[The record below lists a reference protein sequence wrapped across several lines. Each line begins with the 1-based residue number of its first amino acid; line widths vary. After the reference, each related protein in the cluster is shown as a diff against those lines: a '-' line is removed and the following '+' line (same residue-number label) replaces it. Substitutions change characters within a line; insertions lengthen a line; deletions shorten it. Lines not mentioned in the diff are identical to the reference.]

1 MATRRAFTKG
11 LFAAGLA
18 TRAHG
23 QATNASTGA
32 GSLRAAASAHG
43 HRFGAAVNVKRL
55 QREPAYAQ
63 TVAEQCN
70 ILVAE
75 NAMKWAALRP
85 AVDRYDFS
93 EADTLVA
100 FAEAHG
106 IAVRGHNLC
115 WHEAL
120 PAWFAGAVTPAN
132 AETVLREHIGRVVG
146 HYKNRVT
153 AWDVVN
159 EAVEPKDGRPDGLRK
174 TPWLDLLGPRYLEI
188 AFEAARAADPGAKLF
203 YNEYG
208 LELDE
213 ARRASTLALVGRL
226 GHRVDGVGLQS
237 HLSADSAGKIGAGLT
252 AFVRALGMRKLT
264 AAVTELDVND
274 DALPGEGRDE
284 AVAGVYRRYLGPLLR
299 EPNVNDVL
307 CWGVND
313 GSSWLNSPGKAKL
326 RPKHPERQE
335 HCLLFDDAFQPLS
348 AYYAVRDMLNAFSP
362 TCEITPCSLTGTPRS
377 Q

>member
-11 LFAAGLA
+11 LLAAGLA
-18 TRAHG
+18 TRVHG
-23 QATNASTGA
+23 QATDASTGT

-43 HRFGAAVNVKRL
+43 RRFGAAVNVKRL
-55 QREPAYAQ
+55 EYEPAYAQ

-85 AVDRYDFS
+85 ALDRYDFS

-120 PAWFAGAVTPAN
+120 PAWFVGAVTPMN
-132 AETVLREHIGRVVG
+132 AEAVLREHIGRVVG
-146 HYKNRVT
+146 RYKGRVV

-159 EAVEPKDGRPDGLRK
+159 EAVEPKDGRSDGLRK
-174 TPWLDLLGPRYLEI
+174 TPWLDLLGLRYLEI
-188 AFEAARAADPGAKLF
+188 AFEAARAADPRAKLF
-203 YNEYG
+203 LNEYG

-213 ARRASTLALVGRL
+213 ARRAATLALVDRL
-226 GHRVDGVGLQS
+226 GRRVDGVGLQS
-237 HLSADSAGKIGAGLT
+237 HLSADSSGKIGAGLRG
-252 AFVRALGMRKLT
+252 FVRALYGMRLQ
-264 AAVTELDVND
+264 AAVTEMDVND
-274 DALPGEGRDE
+274 DALPDAGRAE
-284 AVAGVYRRYLGPLLR
+284 AVASVYRRYLTPLLR

-313 GSSWLNSPGKAKL
+313 GSSWLNSPSKAKL
-326 RPKHPERQE
+326 RPKHPARQE
-335 HCLLFDDAFQPLS
+335 HCLLFDDACQPLP
-348 AYYAVRDMLNAFSP
+348 AYYAVR
-362 TCEITPCSLTGTPRS
+362 GTLDGR
-377 Q
+377 